1 MAMQFLNK
9 LYTKA
14 IFTDA
19 PELNVGA
26 YDLGENMINIQ
37 IDEDFVNRLPTATGT
52 VGSLA
57 IIVPVT
63 VNIDILKTSS
73 AVGEWSDRVL
83 SNAYI
88 GGTLTVYND
97 VNSPYSI
104 KDVSIN
110 IKSMGNLNGTEPAV
124 QFEVKG
130 NLEVNKDALKI

>member
-26 YDLGENMINIQ
+26 YDLGEKMISIQ

-97 VNSPYSI
+97 VNAPYSI

>member
-26 YDLGENMINIQ
+26 RDLGENMINIQ

-73 AVGEWSDRVL
+73 AVSEWSDRVL

-88 GGTLTVYND
+88 GGALTVYND

-130 NLEVNKDALKI
+130 NLEVNKDALRI

>member
-1 MAMQFLNK
+1 MAMKFLNK
-9 LYTKA
+9 LFVKA

-19 PELNVGA
+19 PELNVGP
-26 YDLGENMINIQ
+26 YDLGENMIGISVE
-37 IDEDFVNRLPTATGT
+37 DEFVNRLPTATGT

-63 VNIDILKTSS
+63 VTIDILKTSN
-73 AVGEWSDRVL
+73 AIGEWSDRIL

-88 GGTLTVYND
+88 GGTLTVYSD

-104 KDVSIN
+104 SDVSLGV
-110 IKSMGNLNGTEPAV
+110 KSLGNMNGTEPIV

-130 NLEVNKDALKI
+130 NLLVNRNALLV